1 MALDTARRGAGP
13 PRGGGDGTAAL
24 NRAGREAPPR
34 KGAEFWWWVFMR
46 VSGIVLVFLVIGHV
60 LIMHVFGGGI
70 ERVNFQFVAVRWQSP
85 FWRTWDWLVLV
96 LAIIHGINGLRV
108 IALDY
113 IRPTGIRIAV
123 SWSFY
128 IIGAVLVA
136 LGSVIVF
143 TFNPCRWPGIH
154 C

>member
-1 MALDTARRGAGP
+1 MALDTARRGSFP
-13 PRGGGDGTAAL
+13 PARGTTPAR
-24 NRAGREAPPR
+24 RAGREAPPR

-85 FWRTWDWLVLV
+85 FWRTWDWLVLI

-113 IRPTGIRIAV
+113 IRPTGVRIAV
-123 SWSFY
+123 SWAFY
-128 IIGAVLVA
+128 IIGTVLVA
-136 LGSVIVF
+136 LGSIIVF
-143 TFNPCRWPGIH
+143 TFDPCRWPGIH

>member
-1 MALDTARRGAGP
+1 MAIKAEQPAAHVKREDSLGTRP
-13 PRGGGDGTAAL
+13 PY
-24 NRAGREAPPR
+24 RAGRQPPR
-34 KGAEFWWWVFMR
+34 QSGEFWWWMFMR
-46 VSGIVLVFLVIGHV
+46 VSGIILLFLAVGHV

-96 LAIIHGINGLRV
+96 LALIHGINGLRV

-113 IRPTGIRIAV
+113 IRPDGVRVLVNWT
-123 SWSFY
+123 FY

-143 TFNPCRWPGIH
+143 TFDPC
-154 C
+154 

>member
-128 IIGAVLVA
+128 IIGTVLVA
-136 LGSVIVF
+136 LGSVIVL